1 MLGLVSEARM
11 SQSDKWAI
19 TRGSR
24 ELLLS
29 ANVPLLRETAR
40 GEEACLAS
48 FVGKESWNRQRVRR
62 VRLGINVQEG
72 EIARVLQRKE
82 PIG

>member
-1 MLGLVSEARM
+1 MLGLVSEGRM

-29 ANVPLLRETAR
+29 ANVPLLCETAR

-48 FVGKESWNRQRVRR
+48 FVGKESCNRQRVR
-62 VRLGINVQEG
+62 VSG
-72 EIARVLQRKE
+72 
-82 PIG
+82 

>member
-1 MLGLVSEARM
+1 M

-29 ANVPLLRETAR
+29 VNVPLLCETVS
-40 GEEACLAS
+40 GEEDCLAS
-48 FVGKESWNRQRVRR
+48 FVGEESWNRQRVH
-62 VRLGINVQEG
+62 LGINVQEG
-72 EIARVLQRKE
+72 
-82 PIG
+82 